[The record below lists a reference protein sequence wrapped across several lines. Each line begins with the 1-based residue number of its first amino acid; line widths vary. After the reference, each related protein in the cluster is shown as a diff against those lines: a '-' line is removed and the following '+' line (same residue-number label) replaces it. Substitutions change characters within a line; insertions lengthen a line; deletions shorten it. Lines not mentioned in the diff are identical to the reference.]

1 VNLSEQL
8 KGKLPFPFETVA
20 VAVNFSPRYKS
31 VIREA
36 ARLAYLYKSKLILIH
51 IGRLDSKQKH
61 KISDCVLD
69 CHINHENFSIVD
81 QEGPV
86 VPSILS
92 LCKQHVVDLLILGAL
107 KKESVIEHY
116 VGSIARK
123 ISRNAKCSVLLMP
136 NPKDQPKRYDKIA
149 VSAIDVPQTHLTI
162 AAAVYIANQEKSEVL
177 HVVSEEYIP
186 MFESAYADSST
197 DVEQD
202 NLKAEFVE
210 QCKSRIRRL
219 LDAIPG
225 ASEVNV
231 KKRVIFGK
239 PGHSIHVF
247 ANSCKPDL
255 LIVNA
260 PKKHLGI
267 LDRLFPH
274 DLEYLLE
281 DLPCNLLIV
290 HSRGF

>member
-1 VNLSEQL
+1 MNLSEQL

-20 VAVNFSPRYKS
+20 VAINFSPRYKS

-36 ARLAYLYKSKLILIH
+36 ARVANLYNSKLILIH
-51 IGRLDSKQKH
+51 IGRLNAEQKQ
-61 KISDCVLD
+61 KISDCVID
-69 CHINHENFSIVD
+69 CHIHQNNFTIID
-81 QEGPV
+81 KEGAV
-86 VPSILS
+86 VTSILNV
-92 LCKQHVVDLLILGAL
+92 CKQNIVDLLILGAL

-136 NPKDQPKRYDKIA
+136 NPKDVPKTYNKIA
-149 VSAIDVPQTHLTI
+149 VSAIDFPQTPLTI
-162 AAAVYIANQEKSEVL
+162 NTAVYMANQEKAEVL

-186 MFESAYADSST
+186 MFESAFADSST
-197 DVEQD
+197 DIEQD
-202 NLKAEFVE
+202 NLKTEFVE
-210 QCKSRIRRL
+210 QCKSRINRL
-219 LDAIPG
+219 LDEIP
-225 ASEVNV
+225 AATNVNV

-255 LIVNA
+255 LVVNA

-274 DLEYLLE
+274 NLEYLLE

>member
-1 VNLSEQL
+1 MNLSKQL

-20 VAVNFSPRYKS
+20 VAINFSPRYKS

-36 ARLAYLYKSKLILIH
+36 ARVAYLYNSKLILIH
-51 IGRLDSKQKH
+51 IGRLNAEQKK
-61 KISDCVLD
+61 KISDCVID
-69 CHINHENFSIVD
+69 CHIHQNNFTIID
-81 QEGPV
+81 KEGAV
-86 VPSILS
+86 VTSILNV
-92 LCKQHVVDLLILGAL
+92 CKQNVVDLLILGAL

-136 NPKDQPKRYDKIA
+136 NPKDVPKIYNKIA
-149 VSAIDVPQTHLTI
+149 VSAIDYPQTPLTI
-162 AAAVYIANQEKSEVL
+162 NTAVYIANQEKAEVL

-186 MFESAYADSST
+186 MFESAFADSST
-197 DVEQD
+197 DIEQD
-202 NLKAEFVE
+202 SLKTEFVE
-210 QCKSRIRRL
+210 QCKSRINRL
-219 LDAIPG
+219 LDEIP
-225 ASEVNV
+225 AATNVNV

-255 LIVNA
+255 LVVNA

-274 DLEYLLE
+274 NLEYLLE